1 MKKYIFGILLLCAST
16 ISVKAQNDL
25 QHTARGVQY
34 VIFTHNPGEKIKQN
48 DVITI
53 DVIQKTG
60 KDSVIS
66 STYTM
71 GHPIKI
77 QVQQSQAL
85 TDMMDIFP
93 LLAVNDSILVKMPAD
108 SVFNGHEESRPPFFP
123 KGSYINF
130 YIKVQKIQSLSD
142 AIAERNADIEKV
154 KSEEGAQ
161 AAKYIADNKLV
172 VKTTPSGL
180 KYVITKTSLKPR
192 PLTGDTVS
200 VNYVGKL
207 LNGQVFDS
215 NIEAVAKMSNLD
227 QPGRTYEP
235 IKFPVNTSQ
244 VIKGWDEGLLLLHEG
259 EKAIF
264 IIPSALAYGNEGS
277 GPIPPAS
284 TLVFDVELVSVK
296 RIKHAPVAPIAKKH
310 LVKKH
315 HPVKKTNN

>member
-16 ISVKAQNDL
+16 ISVKAQTDL
-25 QHTARGVQY
+25 QRTARGVQY

-53 DVIQKTG
+53 DVIQKTD

-77 QVQQSQAL
+77 QVQPSQAL

-93 LLAVNDSILVKMPAD
+93 LLAANDSALVKMPAD

-123 KGSYINF
+123 KGSNINF
-130 YIKVQKIQSLSD
+130 YIKVQKIQSLND

-172 VKTTPSGL
+172 VRTTPSGL

-207 LNGQVFDS
+207 LSGQVFDS
-215 NIEAVAKMSNLD
+215 NIAAVAKMSDLD

-296 RIKHAPVAPIAKKH
+296 RIKHAIVAKKPLAKKH
-310 LVKKH
+310 H
-315 HPVKKTNN
+315 YPVKKTNN